1 MTERIDQ
8 IKALSSE
15 CRIEILRL
23 LDDPTENFAHQESA
37 DPVEMGV
44 CMNLIAERLGL
55 SQPTTSRHIELL
67 RRAGFLRVRRQQ
79 KWSYCSRNEENLTNY
94 YNWLRGQLGI
104 KSASPMTASG

>member
-15 CRIEILRL
+15 SRIEILRL
-23 LDDPTENFAHQESA
+23 LDDSAGNFAHQESA
-37 DPVEMGV
+37 DPLEVGV

-67 RRAGFLRVRRQQ
+67 RRAGFLRIRRQQ
-79 KWSYCSRNEENLTNY
+79 KWSYCSRDEASLTDY
-94 YNWLRGQLGI
+94 YKWLRRQLSI
-104 KSASPMTASG
+104 KSA

>member
-1 MTERIDQ
+1 MTNHMAERIDQ

-15 CRIEILRL
+15 IRIEILRL
-23 LDDPTENFAHQESA
+23 LDDPAGNFGHQESA
-37 DPVEMGV
+37 DPLATGV

-79 KWSYCSRNEENLTNY
+79 KWSYCSRDEDALSDY
-94 YNWLRGQLGI
+94 HNWLGRQLSV
-104 KSASPMTASG
+104 KSA